1 MLDIRGLGKTYPTG
15 AHATGI
21 PALADLSLAVPKGEI
36 VAIIGGSGCGKS
48 TLLRLVAGLE
58 RPSTGEVRVD
68 GEAILA
74 PHPHVGLVFQEP
86 RLLSWLTVAQNVAFG
101 LDDLPKAERTRRVE
115 LALARVG
122 LAGYGARWPRHL
134 SGGQAQRIA
143 LSRALVTHPRVLL
156 LDEPFSALD
165 AFTRADLQD
174 HLLDLWADTRPTLLV
189 VTHDVEEALY
199 LADRIVIMKPRPGRI
214 AQVMTVQSPRP
225 RDRLSPAFE
234 AEKRALLHALR
245 LAGTHAAAHAA

>member
-1 MLDIRGLGKTYPTG
+1 MLDIRALGKVYPTG
-15 AHATGI
+15 AHA
-21 PALADLSLAVPKGEI
+21 LSDVSLHVPQGEI

-68 GEAILA
+68 GDAILA
-74 PHPHVGLVFQEP
+74 PHAQVGLVFQEP
-86 RLLSWLTVAQNVAFG
+86 RLLSWLTVAENVAFG
-101 LDDLPKAERTRRVE
+101 LDHLQKAERARRVQE
-115 LALARVG
+115 ALRRVG
-122 LAGYGARWPRHL
+122 LADYGPRWPRQL

-143 LSRALVTHPRVLL
+143 LSRALVAHPRVLL

-174 HLLDLWADTRPTLLV
+174 HLLDLWADTRPTLLL

-199 LADRIVIMKPRPGRI
+199 LADRIVILKPRPGRI
-214 AQVMTVQSPRP
+214 SQVVPVQLPRP

-245 LAGTHAAAHAA
+245 HAGTLAPAHAA

>member
-1 MLDIRGLGKTYPTG
+1 MLEIRALDKTYPNG
-15 AHATGI
+15 AHA
-21 PALADLSLAVPKGEI
+21 LSDISLRVPEGEI

-58 RPSTGEVRVD
+58 APSAGQVRVD
-68 GEAILA
+68 GDAILA
-74 PHPHVGLVFQEP
+74 PHPNVGLVFQEP
-86 RLLSWLTVAQNVAFG
+86 RLLSWLTVAENVAFG
-101 LDDLPKAERTRRVE
+101 LDDQPKEERRQRVHD
-115 LALARVG
+115 ALRRVG
-122 LAGYGARWPRHL
+122 LSDYEARWPRQL

-143 LSRALVTHPRVLL
+143 LSRSLVTHPRVLL

-199 LADRIVIMKPRPGRI
+199 LADRIIIMKPRPGRI
-214 AQVMTVQSPRP
+214 SQIMPVSLPRP
-225 RDRLSPAFE
+225 RDRLSPEFE
-234 AEKRALLHALR
+234 ADKRALLHALR
-245 LAGTHAAAHAA
+245 QAAALRPAGHS

>member
-1 MLDIRGLGKTYPTG
+1 MLDIHGLGKVYSTG
-15 AHATGI
+15 AHA
-21 PALADLSLAVPKGEI
+21 LSDVSLHVPQGEI

-58 RPSTGEVRVD
+58 RPSGGVVRVD
-68 GEAILA
+68 GDVILG

-86 RLLSWLTVAQNVAFG
+86 RLLSWLTVAENVAFG
-101 LDDLPKAERTRRVE
+101 LDDLPRAERARRVE

-122 LAGYGARWPRHL
+122 LADYGPRWPRQL

-143 LSRALVTHPRVLL
+143 LSRALVAHPRVLL

-189 VTHDVEEALY
+189 VTHDVEEALC

-214 AQVMTVQSPRP
+214 SHIMPVHLPRP

-234 AEKRALLHALR
+234 ADKRALLHALR
-245 LAGTHAAAHAA
+245 HAGTLTPASAA